1 MNIAVLPQILDDD
14 RMGELL
20 SLWARWMRS
29 SQPYRE
35 LWYPDTAAGCV
46 GGGNSH
52 DFETMIEDADKRAA
66 EGVGA
71 AIDGLTPAEQCA
83 VFHVHLAS
91 VFRGRAPM
99 EKTYEEA
106 RYQLRVILPSRGIY

>member
-1 MNIAVLPQILDDD
+1 MNLAVLPAILDDE

-29 SQPYRE
+29 NQPLRE
-35 LWYPDTAAGCV
+35 LWYPDQAAGCV

-52 DFETMIEDADKRAA
+52 DFEGMLEEMETRHA
-66 EGVGA
+66 EAVNA
-71 AIDGLTPAEQCA
+71 AIQGLTPVEQCA
-83 VFHVHLAS
+83 ISHVHLAA

-99 EKTYEEA
+99 EQTYENA
-106 RYQLRVILPSRGIY
+106 RYTLRVVLPQRGIY

>member
-1 MNIAVLPQILDDD
+1 MNVAVLPKILDDD
-14 RMGELL
+14 RIGELL

-29 SQPYRE
+29 SQPLRE

-46 GGGNSH
+46 GGGYGLSFEDLIEANDKLQAEAVNSA
-52 DFETMIEDADKRAA
+52 IE
-66 EGVGA
+66 
-71 AIDGLTPAEQCA
+71 GLTPAEQCS
-83 VFHVHLAS
+83 VYHVHLAS

>member
-1 MNIAVLPQILDDD
+1 LNVAVLPQILDDD

-29 SQPYRE
+29 SQPLRE
-35 LWYPDTAAGCV
+35 LWYPDQATGCV

-52 DFETMIEDADKRAA
+52 DFETMLEDMDLRHA
-66 EGVGA
+66 EAVNA
-71 AIDGLTPAEQCA
+71 AIEGLSPAEQCA
-83 VFHVHLAS
+83 VYHVHLAA

-99 EKTYEEA
+99 EGTYEEA
-106 RYQLRVILPSRGIY
+106 RYQLRVVLPSRGIY